1 MGMFSRDRQASDADR
16 QQPVVEPFTTD
27 DSTVAC
33 VEALLH
39 WWHDAVGNDLA
50 MRAIAR
56 AIAST
61 AGLHDLESAI
71 FTPALIERPW
81 RMLAAVARHAA
92 TTGNHV
98 LVAQIFSFMLAWSA
112 QIAPYL
118 RPADWFDL
126 RLDQIPP
133 ACEVEIAAV
142 ALSSFRQLPNEQMI
156 FRSVT
161 GSVTA
166 GDLVTA
172 SLSTLANVERKRRA
186 GQWDAREGGA
196 A

>member
-1 MGMFSRDRQASDADR
+1 MRRFSSGCGASDSTTPKLA
-16 QQPVVEPFTTD
+16 VEPFVTD
-27 DSTVAC
+27 DHIVNC
-33 VEALLH
+33 VEALLR
-39 WWHDAVGNDLA
+39 WWTDAVGNDPA
-50 MRAIAR
+50 MRGIAR
-56 AIAST
+56 AIASV
-61 AGLHDLESAI
+61 AGLHGLEPAI
-71 FTPALIERPW
+71 ITSELIERPW
-81 RMLAAVARHAA
+81 RMLAAVARRAA

-98 LVAQIFSFMLAWSA
+98 MVAQIFSFTSVWSA

-133 ACEVEIAAV
+133 AYTVEIAAV
-142 ALSSFRQLPNEQMI
+142 TLSSFRQLPNEQVI

-161 GSVTA
+161 GSVTV

-172 SLSTLANVERKRRA
+172 SLAALANVERERRA
-186 GQWDAREGGA
+186 SQWDAREGGA